1 MRIPTFETPEPGA
14 WQTDESGRRFRMI
27 GDVKEYE
34 MMVSVDGIQVPQ
46 SELAAYYERKRAA
59 EEAQREAER
68 NRPAPPPPKNCPFRD
83 GLTTACTGEA
93 CALYLKGCTL
103 ARLVNRPPAKHT
115 EGLQCPFSK
124 YASKCRTDCA
134 LYKETGCTLTAVENE
149 SEVN

>member
-34 MMVSVDGIQVPQ
+34 MMVSVDGIEVPQ
-46 SELAAYYERKRAA
+46 SELAAYHERKRAR

-68 NRPAPPPPKNCPFRD
+68 NRPAPPPPKNCPFAD

-93 CALYLKGCTL
+93 CALFLKGCTL
-103 ARLVNRPPAKHT
+103 ARLVNRPPAKRT
-115 EGLQCPFSK
+115 EGLQCPLSK
-124 YASKCRTDCA
+124 YGHKCRTDCA
-134 LYKETGCTLTAVENE
+134 LYKETGCTLTAVEIE
-149 SEVN
+149 SEVK